1 MTLPVYL
8 VPCLAVVLA
17 AAYSLREALDSA
29 QYYRSSR
36 AVVSVYL
43 RRTLIR
49 GTALALLAHG
59 LVSLASYTAGV
70 IWSDLDT
77 FLLTPA
83 RLDTVAAIE
92 WSRVFGLAVLGALL
106 AAVAFPP
113 GIGWTLG
120 GALAVVAL
128 HGWWVVATLL
138 PLAPGRVEWLAG
150 PTVAVACLGVLQV
163 VCGWWRG
170 QQDRADTAVERV
182 AWLSALAALALLGG
196 LTACIGWLRARNA
209 VPGAL
214 VTGLLVGL
222 VVLAPRAGWRAW
234 PATFE
239 AMLRGQR
246 SSLVRVASL
255 AVLIHGLLALGALDR
270 TLVRGEQRL
279 DDLARWPHVATGSP
293 APTPPDWQR
302 TAEQLTFLAYRYAA
316 HPWAGRHLLLAS
328 WIEAEHLDQPTRAR
342 AVLAAAVQRYGRT
355 RAVAPPG
362 WPVGRTIGAIGGT
375 LLDAVGHV
383 TAPGRPPA

>member
-17 AAYSLREALDSA
+17 AAYSLREALDLY
-29 QYYRSSR
+29 QHYRSPG
-36 AVVSVYL
+36 AVLAVYL
-43 RRTLIR
+43 RRTLMR
-49 GTALALLAHG
+49 GAALAVLAHG

-70 IWSDLDT
+70 VWSDLDA
-77 FLLTPA
+77 FLLAPT
-83 RLDTVAAIE
+83 RLDTVAVTE
-92 WSRVFGLAVLGALL
+92 WSRVFGLAVLGAVLV
-106 AAVAFPP
+106 AVAFPP
-113 GIGWTLG
+113 GIGWTMG
-120 GALAVVAL
+120 GALAIVAL
-128 HGWWVVATLL
+128 HAWWVVAGLL
-138 PLAPGRVEWLAG
+138 PLAPGRADWLAG
-150 PTVAVACLGVLQV
+150 PTVAVICLGVLQV
-163 VCGWWRG
+163 VGGWWRG
-170 QQDRADTAVERV
+170 GSQPVVTPVERV
-182 AWLSALAALALLGG
+182 AWRSAAAALVLLVG
-196 LTACIGWLRARNA
+196 LTACLGWLRARNA

-214 VTGLLVGL
+214 ATGLLVGL

-255 AVLIHGLLALGALDR
+255 AVLVHGLLALGALDR
-270 TLVRGEQRL
+270 TLARGEQRL
-279 DDLARWPHVATGSP
+279 DDLARWPHVATGSA
-293 APTPPDWQR
+293 APTPADWQR

-362 WPVGRTIGAIGGT
+362 WPAGRTIGEIGGA